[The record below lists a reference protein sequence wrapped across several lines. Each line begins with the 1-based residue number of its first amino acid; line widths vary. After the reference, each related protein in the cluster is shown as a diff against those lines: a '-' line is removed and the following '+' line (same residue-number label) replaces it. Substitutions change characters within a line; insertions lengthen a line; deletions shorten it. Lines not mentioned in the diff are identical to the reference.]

1 MLLCLYGDEL
11 WCEELCMCGKLKSKL
26 WWLSLC
32 VHCNSWSARASTEQE
47 RRVYWLE
54 EGEEVRDGRAERSSA
69 LTGRASSDFINAWH
83 WWHRFWFLIGFNSI
97 LSIVLKKQSNDI
109 CVVFFFFFFPLII
122 DDILALGYNLCIT
135 VMIFVYHSMPSPCA
149 SKTNS
154 ASSKRNNLHDWAYEY
169 TFIYM
174 FESLQLEHLY
184 VGDLTVFK

>member
-32 VHCNSWSARASTEQE
+32 VHCNSWRARASTEQE

-69 LTGRASSDFINAWH
+69 MTGRASSDFINAWH

-109 CVVFFFFFFPLII
+109 CVVFFFFFSSHHRWHLSTG
-122 DDILALGYNLCIT
+122 LQSLYNCYDLCIS
-135 VMIFVYHSMPSPCA
+135 FYAQPLCL
-149 SKTNS
+149 KN
-154 ASSKRNNLHDWAYEY
+154 
-169 TFIYM
+169 
-174 FESLQLEHLY
+174 
-184 VGDLTVFK
+184 